1 MQGRLHTFGRSTHGR
16 LCSGCAGKWLVWGKW
31 LLGLQQQQQQQQRL
45 LAEDIPNLSVVSS
58 LQLYPIT
65 FARRAGSTP
74 SLSPSR
80 FGSSSSSAWLPKS
93 SWVAS
98 SQLAQTPTPQ
108 WGAPSTSLSTI
119 PVRPYTSPLCQPC
132 RQSWIRRQLVISC
145 RRCWMPVEASRHS
158 MQQQPCRMRR
168 W

>member
-1 MQGRLHTFGRSTHGR
+1 MQGRLHTFGRSTHGS
-16 LCSGCAGKWLVWGKW
+16 LYSACAGQWLVWGKW
-31 LLGLQQQQQQQQRL
+31 LLGLQQQQQQQRL

-58 LQLYPIT
+58 LQLYPST

-74 SLSPSR
+74 SPSPSS
-80 FGSSSSSAWLPKS
+80 FGSSSTSAWLPKS

-119 PVRPYTSPLCQPC
+119 PVRLYTFPLCQIC
-132 RQSWIRRQLVISC
+132 RHSQIRRRHVMSC
-145 RRCWMPVEASRHS
+145 RSWMPLEACRHS

-168 W
+168 